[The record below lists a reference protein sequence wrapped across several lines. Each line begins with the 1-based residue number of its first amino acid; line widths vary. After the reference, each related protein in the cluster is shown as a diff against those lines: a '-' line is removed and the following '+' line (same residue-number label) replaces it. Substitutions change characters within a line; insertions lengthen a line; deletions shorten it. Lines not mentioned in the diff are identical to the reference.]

1 MSIEICKSIN
11 DTIMLAK
18 RNDACIKWK
27 KVILSYAT
35 IVSPRMIVLRIFL
48 IALIFLLSM
57 LSADAKKRALL
68 IGISEYPT
76 IKVAEASWPAIHGAN
91 DIDLISASLKKQG
104 FAICKLL
111 NNSAT
116 AINIRQALKTLTSQ
130 ALRGDLVYIHFSGH
144 GQPFEDLS
152 GDEADGWDESII
164 PYDAQR
170 IFSRQYK
177 GNNHIIDEELE
188 LYINRLRK
196 KVGASGFVYVIL
208 DACHIGGASRDENE
222 TDTTVFVRGTNIGF
236 SPHGKRYVPKIDR
249 RGHMKVKHSP
259 KMAGICYMEACRAYQ
274 TNTEI
279 KENGKYYGPLSFYVN
294 KILGL
299 ISLSSNINWTT
310 AVVKEM
316 GRDRRL
322 IRQNPVIETDR

>member
-1 MSIEICKSIN
+1 MRGKQSESVFG
-11 DTIMLAK
+11 TIKHRECNRGSFPLQ
-18 RNDACIKWK
+18 RDR
-27 KVILSYAT
+27 LSYSNRQCWIAALRGIL
-35 IVSPRMIVLRIFL
+35 IVGVCLFSVF
-48 IALIFLLSM
+48 
-57 LSADAKKRALL
+57 SASAKKLALL
-68 IGISEYPT
+68 IGISEYP
-76 IKVAEASWPAIHGAN
+76 KHQVAEASWPAIHGAN
-91 DIDLISASLKKQG
+91 DIHLLSATLRKQG
-104 FAICKLL
+104 FAIHELR
-111 NNSAT
+111 NGSAT
-116 AINIRQALKTLTSQ
+116 AGNIRQALKVLASR
-130 ALRGDLVYIHFSGH
+130 AVRGDLVYIHFSGH

-170 IFSRQYK
+170 VYSQQYK
-177 GNNHIIDEELE
+177 GKNHIIDDELE
-188 LYINRLRK
+188 QYVDGIRK

-208 DACHIGGASRDENE
+208 DACHIGGASRDESE
-222 TDTTVFVRGTNIGF
+222 ADAEVTARGTDKGF

-259 KMAGICYMEACRAYQ
+259 QMAGICYMEACRAYQ
-274 TNTEI
+274 ANTEI

-299 ISLSSNINWTT
+299 ITLSSNMSWTT
-310 AVVKEM
+310 AVLKAM